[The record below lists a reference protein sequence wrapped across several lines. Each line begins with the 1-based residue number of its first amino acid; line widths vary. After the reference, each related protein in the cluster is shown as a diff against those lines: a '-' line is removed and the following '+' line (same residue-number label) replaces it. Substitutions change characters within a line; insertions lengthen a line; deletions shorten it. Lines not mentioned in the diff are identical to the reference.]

1 MKRGMGGAGGEEGEN
16 EAAADESETRTPD
29 AGKSQLGLRS
39 PVTTASAPASA
50 GRRQPALPLTRTCAH
65 TPLAPISRQ
74 LLESGPS
81 APVPRPPGSRSSRP
95 GPRPGHQRSSPSLS
109 FPSLGLNVPFPTP
122 SPRRWPSPPHAA
134 PATTSASR
142 SAPHIFLPLFNSL
155 PSLPWKS
162 QRPEALLG
170 PSPSRASPQPHALGE

>member
-1 MKRGMGGAGGEEGEN
+1 MKRGMGGVGGRRRERGRGGRVGVADPGRRKVTAG
-16 EAAADESETRTPD
+16 ASEPRHD
-29 AGKSQLGLRS
+29 VRRQ
-39 PVTTASAPASA
+39 PASA
-50 GRRQPALPLTRTCAH
+50 GRRQPALPLTRTRAH

-81 APVPRPPGSRSSRP
+81 APVPHAPGSRSSGP

-134 PATTSASR
+134 PATTSASH

-162 QRPEALLG
+162 RRPEALLG
-170 PSPSRASPQPHALGE
+170 PSPSRASPQPHAPG